1 MERTL
6 TTANPSLSK
15 ALWRGYKDTCFP
27 TSLYSRPMDPPAGS
41 PWTPETFLRTGFHL
55 IHRLNLFGV
64 LSKPP
69 SHRRNQA
76 GVFSIPRPL
85 FATVSLHSSFP
96 FQASLLK
103 KELGN
108 KRVCG
113 WCPHVCLLFNHVP
126 SAEGKKKS
134 PSEIRAAWKILIL
147 AAGERGSKRKK
158 NQFARKILIKFAKS
172 WSWKFCS
179 AEALPDCV
187 SRLVWGLLELCLDGG
202 LLSVKL
208 TARSRCGW
216 RELTL
221 KIEMALGKT
230 RKINNRFPPTFPI
243 CFWRREKKEGS

>member
-41 PWTPETFLRTGFHL
+41 PWTPQTFLRTGFHL

-69 SHRRNQA
+69 SHRRSQA

-113 WCPHVCLLFNHVP
+113 WCPHVRLLFNHVP

-158 NQFARKILIKFAKS
+158 KSVCQKNSHKICKILKLKVLQCRGISGLCEQAR
-172 WSWKFCS
+172 
-179 AEALPDCV
+179 LGPLGTVLGRGLTV
-187 SRLVWGLLELCLDGG
+187 SQANGTLEMRVEGTDPQNRDGFG
-202 LLSVKL
+202 QD
-208 TARSRCGW
+208 
-216 RELTL
+216 
-221 KIEMALGKT
+221 
-230 RKINNRFPPTFPI
+230 
-243 CFWRREKKEGS
+243 